1 MPDMEFNT
9 TAGQTVDR
17 ELLVAY
23 LNTGDSSTPVWSPL
37 GTRVTDSSYGI
48 RLAGGLYKGYPGDH
62 QNQHEKADH
71 HTEL

>member
-23 LNTGDSSTPVWSPL
+23 LNTGDSSTPVWSPWGPVSQTVLWNTIGRRTLQKISL
-37 GTRVTDSSYGI
+37 G
-48 RLAGGLYKGYPGDH
+48 LPEPA
-62 QNQHEKADH
+62 
-71 HTEL
+71 

>member
-17 ELLVAY
+17 ELFGGVSQYGGQFYTCLES
-23 LNTGDSSTPVWSPL
+23 LGDPCH
-37 GTRVTDSSYGI
+37 RQFYGI

>member
-37 GTRVTDSSYGI
+37 GTRVRQFYGI
-48 RLAGGLYKGYPGDH
+48 RLAGGLYKRYPWDY

-71 HTEL
+71 HAEL